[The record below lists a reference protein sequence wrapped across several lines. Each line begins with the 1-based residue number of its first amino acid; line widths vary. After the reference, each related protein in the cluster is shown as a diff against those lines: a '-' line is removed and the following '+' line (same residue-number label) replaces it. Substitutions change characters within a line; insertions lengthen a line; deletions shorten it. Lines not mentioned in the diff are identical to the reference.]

1 MVCHPK
7 LTLAKLAWPNGRWI
21 WPHNTGEGVPRM
33 FKEICQKR
41 YRAVLAIVFLLA
53 AGAALF
59 IGWNDSVIRSF
70 GVLACMASAYFFRT
84 SKVKGRSDEAVE
96 NCIGM
101 SHETTDGPSR
111 LLWILSGVWLGMQ
124 VPQPSHQGQ
133 MRRSTLASY
142 LVASASPDVD
152 PWVAH

>member
-1 MVCHPK
+1 
-7 LTLAKLAWPNGRWI
+7 
-21 WPHNTGEGVPRM
+21 M

-111 LLWILSGVWLGMQ
+111 LLWILSGVCLFAVGGSFAYLYKDALDGYHEVLPVYVFSGTVVVGALVWSFLAAKL
-124 VPQPSHQGQ
+124 SH
-133 MRRSTLASY
+133 
-142 LVASASPDVD
+142 
-152 PWVAH
+152 